1 MKKILKYIA
10 LLAGA
15 VIAFGACTDDNSDIA
30 ANNSVEEEKEVVLK
44 LDYGAISPTI
54 IVSRSEATAEEKALH
69 NLYIYVFSD
78 NGKLKGFAKVEDLSQ
93 LKQDGSVGTVS
104 VSTTTGASYIYAVA
118 NYRKENAVYSINGL
132 PIDIN
137 PTDAQ
142 SGVANDIDLDG
153 FKSLIFTR
161 ASGELLVNE
170 YLMTGS
176 ANGGESCVIGES
188 NGVGVITSPTTDDD
202 KLIKLHRVVSKVQF
216 NIKAG
221 ANVEFTPT
229 KYDIVNIPIKGS
241 VVKGQSVSGNTFESS
256 RDNVFGTQ
264 SLNTFEVK
272 LPENLQTMKQSV
284 SSWHEREANTYSNDE
299 IAFTNAPT
307 DGTYVILYGKFKDP
321 AKKIEGDTHYYI
333 HLGDCSANND
343 DYNNERNCRYIY
355 NVTVTNVDKIIVE
368 ATKDEAEQP
377 GAEGFI
383 MDYNAGKVFT
393 LDSHYEYCVLRFSQ
407 EAIKQIKK
415 ASNGKRGYVYQVKA
429 LGKETDIIN
438 VASAEDTAYVENKLH
453 GVDIDWIKFA
463 KNEEVSDYQESDN
476 VHGGTPVSYTKTK
489 EYTYGNSQKKG
500 ELLTINALLLY
511 LYDIAEL
518 DNKWNNGYLTFT
530 GYVKENYYQRLS
542 WEKYTNVAPRVM
554 YIADEVW
561 TSSDKKSTYA
571 KVAYAVSQYAIQ
583 TFYDRSKAS
592 TLIAYGCETINDEK
606 GKKGIIQENNPV
618 SMDNREDEHDK
629 LAGRQNMKADFG
641 WTESTKWEEMNY
653 SDLRAACMSRNR
665 DLNRNGVIDD
675 NEIRWYTATVAQYT
689 GLWIG
694 EEALGNTE
702 ARLFTNQMSDV
713 SGITDPDI
721 MHYYTSTY
729 GARTY
734 WAEEGMAYG
743 NQGGNQGCKYV
754 RCVRTLKSNDGES
767 EVDDTGYKLT
777 PHVFYELK
785 EDDRVISLE
794 GLVDEKALRVGTL
807 MEGELPQHLERINAA
822 FPDPYN
828 KPRIQFLLAERRVG
842 EVWGINN
849 YSWDWSGNAQSF
861 TINYIKTG
869 TPCATYGQEGNQN
882 GGLDDLG
889 HWRAPNQREFCLI
902 ELKKQA
908 QTMDAARTGY
918 TGTYRVGYHKNNEVN
933 MISTDNLN
941 TKNLTV
947 RCVRD
952 YNKMVPIKPV
962 APELV
967 IKEIMV
973 TKQVTFYYR
982 RNYRDNYVTSNLGI
996 SLSPSNNN
1004 IIINSVYNDKWAITI
1019 RYKSNVDISG
1029 TNLVFSYSSNNTY
1042 KKTVPLSE
1050 FINSETKTFQL
1061 TR

>member
-1 MKKILKYIA
+1 MKKIFKYIT

-15 VIAFGACTDDNSDIA
+15 VIAFCACTDDNSDIV
-30 ANNSVEEEKEVVLK
+30 ANNSVEEGKEVVLK
-44 LDYGAISPTI
+44 LDYGAISPKV
-54 IVSRSEATAEEKALH
+54 IVSRSQGTAEENRLS
-69 NLYIYVFSD
+69 NLYVYVFSAEG
-78 NGKLKGFAKVEDLSQ
+78 GKLKGFAKVEDASSLN
-93 LKQDGSVGTVS
+93 QDGQVGTVS
-104 VSTTTGASYIYAVA
+104 VLTTTGASYIYAVA
-118 NYRKENAVYSINGL
+118 NYKKQHAVYSIEGL

-142 SGVANDIDLDG
+142 SGVADNIDLDG
-153 FKSLIFTR
+153 FKALMFTR

-176 ANGGESCVIGES
+176 ANGGESCIIEEI
-188 NGVGVITSPTTDDD
+188 NGTGAITSPTSADD

-221 ANVEFTPT
+221 PNVEFTPT

-241 VVKGQSVSGNTFESS
+241 VVKGRSVSDNTFEAS

-264 SLNTFEVK
+264 SVNTFEVK

-284 SSWHEREANTYSNDE
+284 GSWHEREANTYNGDE

-307 DGTYVILYGKFKDP
+307 NGTYVVLYGKFKDT
-321 AKKIEGDTHYYI
+321 ANKIEGDTHYYI
-333 HLGDCSANND
+333 HLGDCSVNHD

-355 NVTVTNVDKIIVE
+355 NVTVANVDKIIVE
-368 ATKDEAEQP
+368 ATKDKAEQP

-393 LDSHYEYCVLRFSQ
+393 LDSHYEYCVLKFSQ

-438 VASAEDTAYVENKLH
+438 VASAEDTAQVEKLH
-453 GVDIDWIKFA
+453 GLDIDWIKFA
-463 KNEEVSDYQESDN
+463 KNEKVSDYQESDN

-489 EYTYGNSQKKG
+489 EYTYGNSKKKG

-511 LYDIAEL
+511 LYNIAEQ
-518 DNKWNNGYLTFT
+518 DDKWSRGYLTFT
-530 GYVKENYYQRLS
+530 GYIKENYYQRLS

-606 GKKGIIQENNPV
+606 GKKVSQNNTPV
-618 SMDNREDEHDK
+618 FSNNREDGHDK
-629 LAGRQNMKADFG
+629 LTGRKNMKADFG
-641 WTESTKWEEMNY
+641 WTDSKKWEEVNY

-702 ARLFTNQMSDV
+702 ARLFTNQMSDISDV
-713 SGITDPDI
+713 PDSDA
-721 MHYYTSTY
+721 MHYYTSTN

-743 NQGGNQGCKYV
+743 DQTGDQGCKYV

-767 EVDDTGYKLT
+767 ERDDTGYKQT
-777 PHVFYELK
+777 PDVFYELK

-794 GLVDEKALRVGTL
+794 GLVDEKALRVGTPID
-807 MEGELPQHLERINAA
+807 GELPQHLERINNA

-828 KPRIQFLLAERRVG
+828 KPRMQFLLAERRVG
-842 EVWGINN
+842 EVWGVKND
-849 YSWDWSGNAQSF
+849 YSWDWSGSAQKFS
-861 TINYIKTG
+861 INNIKTG
-869 TPCATYGQEGNQN
+869 TPCATYGQEGNSN

-889 HWRAPNQREFCLI
+889 TWRAPNQREFCLI
-902 ELKKQA
+902 ELKGKA

-918 TGTYRVGYHKNNEVN
+918 TGSYRVGYHKNPQVN
-933 MISTDNLN
+933 MIKPENQN
-941 TKNLTV
+941 KVNLTV

-952 YNKMVPIKPV
+952 YIGTGYIKPE
-962 APELV
+962 APEIVVKDIIV
-967 IKEIMV
+967 IKEGL
-973 TKQVTFYYR
+973 TFYYY
-982 RNYRDNYVTSNLGI
+982 NRDNDVTSNLDI
-996 SLSPSNNN
+996 SLWPSNNN
-1004 IIINSVYNDKWAITI
+1004 IHIESSVDHGKRTITV

-1029 TNLVFSYSSNNTY
+1029 TNLVFSYLIHKNTY
-1042 KKTVPLSE
+1042 KKTMPLSDFITSKTKE
-1050 FINSETKTFQL
+1050 FKL
-1061 TR
+1061 R